1 MSGARGWFAI
11 LLCTMLGAAACTS
24 TTAAQPSTITLRA
37 LATPELTDMEPL
49 LADLRRDTG
58 VELVLDYQGA
68 VEASNALTPGDYRH
82 DLAWL
87 ASDQYF
93 RLKVD
98 ATRFSGPKPL
108 STNIM
113 SSPLVIG
120 VKRSV
125 AQRLRGDQKLTWADV
140 ADSAAAGTI
149 RFGMPDPH
157 KASSGLAA
165 LVGVAT
171 AATGTGKALLPEDV
185 ACDRLRGFFA
195 GQTMTADTSNRLR
208 DEYIG
213 RQDAADALINYE
225 SVLLSLNASG
235 KLADPLEIV
244 YPDDGVVR
252 SDYPLLLLD
261 QEKRAA
267 YDKVVGWLTSEA
279 TQKKI
284 MVQTLRRPLH
294 GTVSLDPRLAP
305 VGTSLQFPENPDVL
319 AKLLA
324 NYGPEAVKP
333 GHVIF
338 LLDFSGSMRG
348 DRLATLRST
357 FTALSGGDSSA
368 TGKFSRFYKGE
379 TFTIV
384 RFGGRILG
392 EQTFTVGAPG
402 QLEALNA
409 FLGAEDL
416 DQTTGVWSALQR
428 GYQLA
433 NDAVTAN
440 PKGPVSIVL
449 MTDGVS
455 NTGPSL
461 DEFLNG
467 FAALPEASRKVHT
480 YTIRFGEA
488 NAAELDRA
496 ARTTGGRLI
505 DANATSL
512 LDAFKETRGCT

>member
-1 MSGARGWFAI
+1 MSGARGWFAT
-11 LLCTMLGAAACTS
+11 LLCMTLIAAACTS
-24 TTAAQPSTITLRA
+24 TTEPQAEIVTLRA

-49 LADLRRDTG
+49 LDDLRRDTG
-58 VELVLDYQGA
+58 VQLLLDYQGS
-68 VEASNALTPGDYRH
+68 VEASNAINPGDYRH

-87 ASDQYF
+87 ASDRYF
-93 RLKVD
+93 QLKVE
-98 ATRFSGPKPL
+98 ATRYSGPKPL

-125 AQRLRGDQKLTWADV
+125 AARLQNGGKLSWADV
-140 ADSAAAGTI
+140 ADSAAGGAI
-149 RFGMPDPH
+149 RFGMADPH
-157 KASSGLAA
+157 RATSGLAA

-171 AATGTGKALLPEDV
+171 AAAGGETLRPEDV

-195 GQTMTADTSNRLR
+195 GQTLTGESANRLR
-208 DEYIG
+208 DDFIA
-213 RQDAADALINYE
+213 RQDATDALINYE

-235 KLADPLEIV
+235 KLSEPLEII
-244 YPDDGVVR
+244 YPDDGVVQ

-267 YDKVVGWLTSEA
+267 YDKVVGWLTSGS
-279 TQKKI
+279 TQKRI
-284 MVQTLRRPLH
+284 MEQTLRRPLH
-294 GTVSLDPRLAP
+294 GNVSLDPRLVP
-305 VGTSLQFPENPDVL
+305 IDNSLRFPDKPEVL
-319 AKLLA
+319 TKLLA
-324 NYGPEAVKP
+324 NYGPEAPKP

-357 FTALSGGDSSA
+357 FAALSGADNSA
-368 TGKFSRFYKGE
+368 TGKFARFYKGE

-384 RFGGRILG
+384 RFGGKILG
-392 EQTFTVGAPG
+392 EQSFSVGAPG

-409 FLGAEDL
+409 FLSAEDL
-416 DQTTGVWSALQR
+416 DGTTAVWSALQR

-433 NDAVTAN
+433 SEAVQAN
-440 PKGPVSIVL
+440 PKAPVSIVL
-449 MTDGVS
+449 MTDGV
-455 NTGPSL
+455 NNAGPTL

-467 FAALPEASRKVHT
+467 FAALPDASRGVHT

-488 NAAELDRA
+488 NPAELDRA

-512 LDAFKETRGCT
+512 LDAFKETRGCA